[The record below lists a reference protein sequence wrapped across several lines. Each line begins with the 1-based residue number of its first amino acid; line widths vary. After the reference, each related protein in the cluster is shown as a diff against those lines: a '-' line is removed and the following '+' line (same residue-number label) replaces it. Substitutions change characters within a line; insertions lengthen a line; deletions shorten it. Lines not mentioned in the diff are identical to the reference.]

1 MFIMDNNNS
10 VIVLAGRIRELR
22 QAKGLS
28 QKEFADSL
36 GIVQGYLSCIERGRK
51 IPSQTLLVALC
62 HVYGVTEGWLFGGD
76 ERADEGKRPRSALP
90 PAVREGAIPLL
101 KAISQG
107 FPDEVGDEDIAD
119 YVSLPGIGEG
129 SFAIVAEGD
138 FMAPTIRHGDLVIF
152 RPGSELANRSIVL
165 LNNKWGEVILRRCR
179 QTEIGTWFSAENS
192 AYTPFSLDPI
202 TRIFGTVIDVWRKV
216 KL

>member
-1 MFIMDNNNS
+1 MSFTVENNNS
-10 VIVLAGRIRELR
+10 VITLSGRIRQLR

-36 GIVQGYLSCIERGRK
+36 GIVQGYLSCIERGKK
-51 IPSQTLLVALC
+51 IPSQTLLMALC
-62 HVYGVTEGWLFGGD
+62 HVCGVTEGWLFGGG
-76 ERADEGKRPRSALP
+76 EGKRPGSALP
-90 PAVREGAIPLL
+90 PAVREDAIPLL
-101 KAISQG
+101 KTVSQR
-107 FPDEVGDEDIAD
+107 FPDEVGHEDIAD
-119 YVSLPGIGEG
+119 YVSLPGIREG

-152 RPGSELANRSIVL
+152 RPGSGLINKSIVL

-179 QTEIGTWFSAENS
+179 MTETGTWFSAENA
-192 AYTPFSLDPI
+192 AYTPFNLDPN
-202 TRIFGTVIDVWRKV
+202 TRIFGTVTDVWRKV